1 MTGLGLAI
9 FARVSTED
17 QNCEIQ
23 LEALRAFAE
32 GRGFN
37 VHGEYVERGVSG
49 VAPTARRPVFRRL
62 LDDAK
67 LGKFKAIAVVKLDRL
82 ARSLGQLIRTVEQLD
97 ALGVDL
103 IVLDQAIDTST
114 PAGKLLFHVI
124 GAMAEFER
132 ALISDR
138 VKASHAHRRRLG
150 LPLGRQRKLDPE
162 GRKRLKRLWTS
173 GSTHSRIAELLG
185 VSKGTVWRELRRLK
199 GL

>member
-1 MTGLGLAI
+1 MTGLGLAL

-23 LEALRAFAE
+23 LEALRAFA
-32 GRGFN
+32 GARGFT
-37 VHGEYVERGVSG
+37 VQEEYVERGVSG
-49 VAPTARRPVFRRL
+49 AAPESRRPVYHRL
-62 LDDAK
+62 LNDAK

-97 ALGVDL
+97 ALSVDL

-132 ALISDR
+132 ELISER
-138 VKASHAHRRRLG
+138 VKASQAHRRRKG
-150 LPLGRQRKLDPE
+150 LPLGRRAKLDRE
-162 GRKRLKRLWTS
+162 ARARLERLWRAGQSHRHITK
-173 GSTHSRIAELLG
+173 LLG
-185 VSKGTVWRELRRLK
+185 VSNGTVWRELRRLR
-199 GL
+199 GA